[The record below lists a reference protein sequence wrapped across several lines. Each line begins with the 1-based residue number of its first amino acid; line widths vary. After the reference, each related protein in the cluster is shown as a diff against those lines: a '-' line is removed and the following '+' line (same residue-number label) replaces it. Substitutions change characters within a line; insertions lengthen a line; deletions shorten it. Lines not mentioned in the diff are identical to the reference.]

1 MSTNAPLGCTKLRS
15 RLVEGCP
22 GDFTTEHFA
31 SLAGIGESG
40 FEIFHD
46 ILINDIS
53 SYQAVAQSKLNL
65 YKGNVKAFLV
75 KVLENENESWECPL
89 HSVHAHFYRNILNN
103 VKGPVKKK
111 MVEMWLDLWDVV
123 VTDMIAVDADGEKE
137 NLELLRSMLETS
149 FEIMKDADRCES
161 SDASP
166 DACGCVIS

>member
-1 MSTNAPLGCTKLRS
+1 
-15 RLVEGCP
+15 
-22 GDFTTEHFA
+22 
-31 SLAGIGESG
+31 
-40 FEIFHD
+40 
-46 ILINDIS
+46 
-53 SYQAVAQSKLNL
+53 
-65 YKGNVKAFLV
+65 
-75 KVLENENESWECPL
+75 
-89 HSVHAHFYRNILNN
+89 
-103 VKGPVKKK
+103 